1 MNLFSLNANA
11 GAALAAA
18 VVQPGAAG
26 LNGLSFSEGS
36 SFGEG
41 PRAEGAWCG
50 ESQGEAS
57 KEGWGGTEGSGGGY
71 GGCDRGVVFESLDS
85 RILEDALV
93 STMGRLGLSIKCRSR
108 WGGKQD
114 VREMGSLFDAWIP
127 RVLDC

>member
-1 MNLFSLNANA
+1 MFSLNANA

-41 PRAEGAWCG
+41 PSTEGAWCG
-50 ESQGEAS
+50 DLQGEAS
-57 KEGWGGTEGSGGGY
+57 KEGWGGTEGSGGD
-71 GGCDRGVVFESLDS
+71 CDRGVVFESLDS

-93 STMGRLGLSIKCRSR
+93 STMERLGLGVKCRSR
-108 WGGKQD
+108 WGGQAGRSGD
-114 VREMGSLFDAWIP
+114 
-127 RVLDC
+127 